1 MEINGSNLEI
11 AFGNIQIIINVNLKD
26 FVINV
31 NLKDF
36 GRKGLSVSVDLL
48 DSHVA
53 HDCPLV
59 TLHCFQANV
68 CHLQIETNM
77 LTN

>member
-1 MEINGSNLEI
+1 MNAKSMEINGSNLEI

-26 FVINV
+26 F
-31 NLKDF
+31 

-48 DSHVA
+48 DSHVS

-59 TLHCFQANV
+59 ALHCFQANV
-68 CHLQIETNM
+68 RYLQIETNM